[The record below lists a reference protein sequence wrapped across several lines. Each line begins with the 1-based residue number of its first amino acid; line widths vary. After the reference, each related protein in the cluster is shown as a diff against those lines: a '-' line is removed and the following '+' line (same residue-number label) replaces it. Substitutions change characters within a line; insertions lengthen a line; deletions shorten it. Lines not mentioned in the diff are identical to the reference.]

1 MPIKKAEKQTLGSS
15 LKSLEEIVKWFDAQE
30 EVDVE
35 AGLEKVK
42 SGVALIKASKQRLR
56 ELENEFEE
64 VKGELA
70 GDDKY
75 HEYYHF

>member
-1 MPIKKAEKQTLGSS
+1 MPAKKEEQTLGSS

-42 SGVALIKASKQRLR
+42 HGVTLIKASKKRLQ

-64 VKGELA
+64 VKGELVK
-70 GDDKY
+70 DK
-75 HEYYHF
+75 